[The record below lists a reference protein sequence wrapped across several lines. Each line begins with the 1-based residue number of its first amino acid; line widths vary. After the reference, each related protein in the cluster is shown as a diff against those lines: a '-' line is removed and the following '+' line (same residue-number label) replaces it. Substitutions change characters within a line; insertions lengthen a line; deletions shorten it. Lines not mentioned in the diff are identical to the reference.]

1 MPEAI
6 QAPQVQG
13 EVPSQPRTTPGA
25 PEAPQVQPQGEAD
38 GKQGEQAHE
47 QGKPE
52 GTSTPEAPNT
62 EESEREAE
70 LPEWAQK
77 ERASLR
83 KEAARYRS
91 ERNELRDQVEAM
103 QKQLASAK
111 TQEDVDAAIAEW
123 RAKVEQFEAKQQR
136 DSDVQAA
143 LDGAQLDAK
152 WGKYLQG
159 NTAEELKACAA
170 ELASE
175 LSTTG
180 AVLSGGLNPSD
191 EGDDQD
197 VKKTLRRLR
206 PASIL

>member
-6 QAPQVQG
+6 QVPQVQG
-13 EVPSQPRTTPGA
+13 EVPGQPRTTPEA
-25 PEAPQVQPQGEAD
+25 PEAPQVQPQAQGEAD
-38 GKQGEQAHE
+38 GKQGEQAQE
-47 QGKPE
+47 KPE
-52 GTSTPEAPNT
+52 STSTPEAPNA

-77 ERASLR
+77 ERTSLR
-83 KEAARYRS
+83 KEAAKYRS
-91 ERNELRDQVEAM
+91 ERNELREQVEAM

-123 RAKVEQFEAKQQR
+123 RTKVEQFEAKQQR

-159 NTAEELKACAA
+159 NTAEELKACAV

-180 AVLSGGLNPSD
+180 AVLSGGLNPSSQ
-191 EGDDQD
+191 GDDQD